1 MKRHRYRGGR
11 RAGACALV
19 LLTGCSGTPL
29 RPADYHL
36 TADRHVTAPL
46 PRPADTGAADE
57 IPPPVNGPLVPPRP
71 KNAPKLETYSVV
83 VSQVEIAELLFAMAR
98 DARINV
104 DVHPDVRGKVTLN
117 AINQT
122 LPQILTRLARQV
134 DLRYEFDGKNLVVMP
149 DRPFVR
155 HYTVDYVNIARESR
169 ANTSIATQ
177 IASTGRDPL
186 TSASTGGTMMSNNS
200 TTQISNVSINAFWG
214 TLLANVRAILNENG
228 VNGDGTQSGTTGA
241 NAATPPATGSAP
253 PPPPAAAGTGGGP
266 GSPGSPGGTAGGPG
280 ASGNAGGRPGN
291 AAGAAGGAAAGNAA
305 GGGAQGGGSAGS
317 PAAAGQA
324 PAREQPYVMASP
336 ETSLMTV
343 KATSRQHEKVRE
355 YLDKVLYAARRQV
368 MIEATIAEVELSDE
382 FQQGINWSRMR
393 LAGTGFA
400 FSMQPQGTN
409 TLAGGATPGSGPGGI
424 TFPATGGGNLPG
436 GANVNPSGNQNQSLG
451 VLRYLRTGSTYN
463 LGAAVSLLQSFGKVK
478 VLSSPKISVL
488 NNQAAVL
495 KVVDNKVYF
504 TIGVQ
509 ITPGSTTSAPV
520 VTYTSTPNT
529 VPVGFVMSVI
539 PQIEESGIVA
549 INVRPTISRIIG
561 YVNDPNPAL
570 AQAGVVSRVPEIQT
584 REMESIL
591 KVNTGDVAVMG
602 GLMQQSVNDRHD
614 FVPGAAGVPVVGEM
628 FRYRNE
634 ASSKTELVVFLRPIV
649 VRDASMEGD
658 YRHLKSLQPADD
670 FFATP
675 KAPSVPRAW
684 ARDEDA
690 KGDRTA
696 STDAGR
702 PAGEGKR

>member
-1 MKRHRYRGGR
+1 MKRLRHRDGR
-11 RAGACALV
+11 RAGACALA
-19 LLTGCSGTPL
+19 LLAGCSGTPL

-36 TADRHVTAPL
+36 TADRHVTAQL
-46 PRPADTGAADE
+46 PRPVDTGAADE
-57 IPPPVNGPLVPPRP
+57 IPPPVNGPLLPPRP

-98 DARINV
+98 DAKVNV
-104 DVHPDVRGKVTLN
+104 DVHPEVRGKVTLN

-186 TSASTGGTMMSNNS
+186 MSASAGGTMMSNNS

-214 TLLANVRAILNENG
+214 TLLANVRAILDENG
-228 VNGDGTQSGTTGA
+228 ANGNGVQNGA
-241 NAATPPATGSAP
+241 PATSAATPAAGTSIP
-253 PPPPAAAGTGGGP
+253 PPP
-266 GSPGSPGGTAGGPG
+266 AGGPG
-280 ASGNAGGRPGN
+280 AAGGTGTGATAAPGGPGGRAGN
-291 AAGAAGGAAAGNAA
+291 AAGAGTGATGNAGASGAAAATA
-305 GGGAQGGGSAGS
+305 GGT
-317 PAAAGQA
+317 AGQPA
-324 PAREQPYVMASP
+324 AREQPYVMASP

-343 KATSRQHEKVRE
+343 KASSRQHEKVRE

-393 LAGTGFA
+393 LDGSGFA

-409 TLAGGATPGSGPGGI
+409 TLAGGAIPGSGPGGI
-424 TFPATGGGNLPG
+424 TFPATGAGNLPG
-436 GANVNPSGNQNQSLG
+436 GANVNLTGSQTQSMG
-451 VLRYLRTGSTYN
+451 VLRYLRTGGTYN

-614 FVPGAAGVPVVGEM
+614 FVPGAAGVPVLGEM
-628 FRYRNE
+628 FRHRNE

-658 YRHLKSLQPADD
+658 YRHLKSLQPGED

-684 ARDEDA
+684 SREEDA
-690 KGDRTA
+690 KGQQAAAAAHAD
-696 STDAGR
+696 R
-702 PAGEGKR
+702 PAGESKR

>member
-1 MKRHRYRGGR
+1 MKRHGHRGGR
-11 RAGACALV
+11 RAGACALA
-19 LLTGCSGTPL
+19 LLAGCSGTPL

-46 PRPADTGAADE
+46 PRPVDTGAADE

-104 DVHPDVRGKVTLN
+104 DVHPEVRGKVTLN

-186 TSASTGGTMMSNNS
+186 ASSGTGGTMMSNNS

-228 VNGDGTQSGTTGA
+228 A
-241 NAATPPATGSAP
+241 NADGAQNGAAGTNGSPPANASAP
-253 PPPPAAAGTGGGP
+253 PAAGGTGGGA
-266 GSPGSPGGTAGGPG
+266 AGGPG
-280 ASGNAGGRPGN
+280 TSGNGSGRTGNGAGT
-291 AAGAAGGAAAGNAA
+291 AGNAA
-305 GGGAQGGGSAGS
+305 GGSAQGGNGAAGNQ
-317 PAAAGQA
+317 AAAGQA
-324 PAREQPYVMASP
+324 PVREQPYVMASP

-393 LAGTGFA
+393 LDGSGFA

-409 TLAGGATPGSGPGGI
+409 TLAGGTTPGSGPGGI
-424 TFPATGGGNLPG
+424 TFPATGAGNLPG
-436 GANVNPSGNQNQSLG
+436 GANVNPTGNQNQSMG
-451 VLRYLRTGSTYN
+451 VLRYLRTGGTYN

-614 FVPGAAGVPVVGEM
+614 FVPGAAGAPVVGEL

-658 YRHLKSLQPADD
+658 YRHLKSLQPGDD

-675 KAPSVPRAW
+675 KVPSVPRAW
-684 ARDEDA
+684 VRDEDA
-690 KGDRTA
+690 KGDRA
-696 STDAGR
+696 AAADAAQ
-702 PAGEGKR
+702 PAGEKKR